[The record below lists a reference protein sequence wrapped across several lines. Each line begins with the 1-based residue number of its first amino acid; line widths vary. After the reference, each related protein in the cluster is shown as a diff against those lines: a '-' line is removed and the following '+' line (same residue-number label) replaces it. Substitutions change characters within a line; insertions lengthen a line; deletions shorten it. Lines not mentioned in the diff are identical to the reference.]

1 MSKKQKPIKQQPA
14 QQPTR
19 PPRPPSIKSPVLS
32 RRPPRQPG
40 R

>member
-1 MSKKQKPIKQQPA
+1 MSKKQRPSNRRGKPTKRPSKKQQ
-14 QQPTR
+14 
-19 PPRPPSIKSPVLS
+19 IKNPVLS